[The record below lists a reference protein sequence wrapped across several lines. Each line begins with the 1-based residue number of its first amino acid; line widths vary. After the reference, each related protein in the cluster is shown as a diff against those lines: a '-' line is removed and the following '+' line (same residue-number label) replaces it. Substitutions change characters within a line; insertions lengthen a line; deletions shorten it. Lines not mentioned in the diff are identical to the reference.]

1 MIHLQCSLKK
11 KMHLPSSVRDRSFYA
26 KFYSRHPSEIEIIDK
41 IPSSL
46 PPSSSSS
53 SSCVLRILSE
63 IPTTITPLSDV
74 FSSATSGFFSSSEC
88 SSSESTS
95 SYTKRRR
102 ITAPIIQ
109 ERLNTYES
117 ACTRPSLPLPSF
129 VLSKQKTQSI
139 SVLSTPSLVNQ
150 IIPQQK
156 PAEQTTLFLTN
167 TTNLIDNDSSKSI
180 IMIQTNSSSLDSKI
194 NEKSISLDS
203 SKKYLSKSTSQLCDP
218 SLNNVKEEQVLS
230 SSRSI
235 LDVIQNELSE
245 IRRADHDL
253 KKMFLSIYSKIQ
265 TIQQLKSTTTTTATT
280 ATVHQHKGQRYH
292 YHPNERP
299 SRLTT
304 HCCYSSNTDIRRM
317 SCTHHHHHN
326 RKYAFHTV
334 VALRNRMNN
343 LQISS
348 TADNDSYVDTDS
360 SSSSSDSGACSSPVD
375 NGPCGDD

>member
-1 MIHLQCSLKK
+1 MYF
-11 KMHLPSSVRDRSFYA
+11 PSSTRDRSFYA

-41 IPSSL
+41 ISSSST
-46 PPSSSSS
+46 PSSSSS
-53 SSCVLRILSE
+53 SSCVLRLLSE

-74 FSSATSGFFSSSEC
+74 TSSATSGFFSSSEC

-102 ITAPIIQ
+102 TTAPIIQ

-117 ACTRPSLPLPSF
+117 ACSRPSLPLPSLI
-129 VLSKQKTQSI
+129 LSKQKTESI
-139 SVLSTPSLVNQ
+139 STVSTLSLVNQ
-150 IIPQQK
+150 TIPQQI
-156 PAEQTTLFLTN
+156 PADQTTSFLMN
-167 TTNLIDNDSSKSI
+167 TSNLIDNDRSKSVI
-180 IMIQTNSSSLDSKI
+180 IIPTNSSSSLSSNSKI
-194 NEKSISLDS
+194 HEKSITLDS
-203 SKKYLSKSTSQLCDP
+203 SKKYLSKSTSQLCDQ
-218 SLNNVKEEQVLS
+218 SLTNVKEEQVPS

-235 LDVIQNELSE
+235 LDVIQEELSE

-265 TIQQLKSTTTTTATT
+265 TIQQLKSTPTT
-280 ATVHQHKGQRYH
+280 TVHQHKGQRNH
-292 YHPNERP
+292 YHHNERP
-299 SRLTT
+299 SRLIT

-317 SCTHHHHHN
+317 SCTHHHS
-326 RKYAFHTV
+326 RKYALHTV

-343 LQISS
+343 LRASS